1 MCKWCISVFLALLSC
16 ASSAQSE
23 SIELDKTWYVHEIRL
38 HNGEILQ
45 PYHDCTSNISLS
57 LSHSPVTGLEGEQ
70 GCPEKTAYVLSGRLY
85 CNDYTIRVSQFEPD
99 KGTLHTACALTT
111 TRLGCCTD
119 MLSSTYGELLS
130 KVVRFHTGNDVL
142 VLQTARNDEVVF
154 AHNRP
159 MFVVDQMPAPRS
171 IQLELLSW
179 VRDFPSTV
187 STMGIFI
194 LAYGFTLVLLRFA
207 FRKPVRFRYF
217 YFLLTINFALIVLL
231 ELAPWIFYVV
241 LFRPETIPEMG
252 IFVLAYGLILALL
265 KFAFRKPVRFRYFY
279 VLLTINLA
287 LVGLLFYLL

>member
-1 MCKWCISVFLALLSC
+1 
-16 ASSAQSE
+16 
-23 SIELDKTWYVHEIRL
+23 
-38 HNGEILQ
+38 
-45 PYHDCTSNISLS
+45 
-57 LSHSPVTGLEGEQ
+57 
-70 GCPEKTAYVLSGRLY
+70 
-85 CNDYTIRVSQFEPD
+85 
-99 KGTLHTACALTT
+99 
-111 TRLGCCTD
+111 